1 MNSNIVR
8 VVGRALSSA
17 NGQRMWN
24 RPRRIVRPSFVLEAS
39 HRFMGCRS
47 VENVCRAKWQ

>member
-17 NGQRMWN
+17 NGQRMWHS
-24 RPRRIVRPSFVLEAS
+24 IVRPSFVLEAS